1 MESRVIG
8 LLTACLEQRQ
18 RGSCTGI
25 APEGNGTEVIPQMKA
40 ESGIMNEDLEAR
52 IRIKWK
58 LSDHKPALIT
68 HWKQRFF
75 SFAFSV
81 FSLRCISPAVQV

>member
-1 MESRVIG
+1 
-8 LLTACLEQRQ
+8 
-18 RGSCTGI
+18 
-25 APEGNGTEVIPQMKA
+25 MKA
-40 ESGIMNEDLEAR
+40 QSGIMNEDLEAR